1 MNENNNDPCQPE
13 VLACI
18 SIRFHCKDRFCFH
31 SGTIGKR
38 GRVRVAIDWGRVEV
52 ESRKNEGETKIEK
65 ESVQSPKKVEWEGN
79 ILHYFSKVLIVL
91 QQ

>member
-1 MNENNNDPCQPE
+1 M
-13 VLACI
+13 
-18 SIRFHCKDRFCFH
+18 
-31 SGTIGKR
+31 
-38 GRVRVAIDWGRVEV
+38 RVAIDWGRVEV
-52 ESRKNEGETKIEK
+52 ESRKNEGETEIEK